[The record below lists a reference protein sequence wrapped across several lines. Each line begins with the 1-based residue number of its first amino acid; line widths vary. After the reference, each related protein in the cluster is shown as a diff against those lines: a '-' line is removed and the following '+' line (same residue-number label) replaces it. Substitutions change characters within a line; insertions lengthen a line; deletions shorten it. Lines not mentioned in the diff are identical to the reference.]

1 MSVDFSKVFA
11 IVLNAANSIFDIKRI
26 RSLFF
31 FFLNVSSKQVIRDAI
46 LLNDFTKNFD
56 SSQTREIVECMF
68 PIDYKKGEIVINEG
82 DSGAHFYV
90 GASKSCMLIVWL
102 LVDDI

>member
-1 MSVDFSKVFA
+1 M
-11 IVLNAANSIFDIKRI
+11 FDIKI
-26 RSLFF
+26 IISLFF
-31 FFLNVSSKQVIRDAI
+31 FFFNVRSKQVIRDAI

-68 PIDYKKGEIVINEG
+68 PIDYKKGQIVINEG

-90 GASKSCMLIVWL
+90 GASKSCMVILWL